1 MGELKSQGLY
11 DSTLI
16 IVTAKHG
23 QSPIEV
29 RQRRVID
36 RNLIRDAV
44 NSVQPGLLAQGS
56 LDTIAI
62 LWLKDR
68 SKTSAVA
75 AALRA
80 NLHEA
85 GIYKILSGEELKLL
99 LDPND
104 PRTPDLIVQPMPG
117 TFYADGIKT
126 PATQALLAE
135 HGGMLDE
142 DTLVPLLVSLPGGD
156 GRVVRSPVHSS
167 QIAPTVLAALG
178 LDPDS
183 LDAVRKEYTAPLPGL
198 AGPLLPGTTTLHPT
212 RP

>member
-1 MGELKSQGLY
+1 
-11 DSTLI
+11 
-16 IVTAKHG
+16 
-23 QSPIEV
+23 
-29 RQRRVID
+29 
-36 RNLIRDAV
+36 
-44 NSVQPGLLAQGS
+44 
-56 LDTIAI
+56 
-62 LWLKDR
+62 
-68 SKTSAVA
+68 
-75 AALRA
+75 
-80 NLHEA
+80 
-85 GIYKILSGEELKLL
+85 
-99 LDPND
+99 
-104 PRTPDLIVQPMPG
+104 MPG